1 MSMKEVLKR
10 LIVFLWL
17 FKGLL
22 IFSLICA
29 FLSVF
34 LNVAAPML
42 IGSIIDQ
49 ITGSLSKQQLL
60 SDIVLL
66 IVLYILYSLFN
77 WGMMAASNRIAFS
90 SSSVLRRQLYEKL
103 EKLPVSFYDQSTRGD
118 LISRFIND
126 IDFISD
132 GFLQGL
138 STMLSGVATIVLT
151 LVFML
156 QINLIMTA
164 IVVISAPFTYLVARV
179 ITLRTHRYFNEQANI
194 LGKLNGY
201 SEEMLSGIR
210 TVKAYGYE
218 EDAQRQ
224 FEAYNQQLYTS
235 GVKSQFYG
243 SLANPSTRFVM
254 NTAYAIVGAIGALL
268 AFFSQITIGNIST
281 FLIYSNLF
289 SKPFTEITGVMT
301 QLQSALSSGKRIFT
315 IMDLEEQSDDSDK
328 DVLNLKKGE
337 IDFEHVSFAYDP
349 QKPLMK
355 DIDLHVKAGSKVAVV
370 GKTGAGKTTLVNLL
384 MRFYDISSGCIRVDG
399 HDINTVTRDSL
410 RSSFGM
416 VLQDT
421 YLFEGTIA
429 ENIAYGKPD
438 ASREAIIAAAKKS
451 GAHEFIIRLNKGY
464 DTVLHGN
471 SSILSQGQRQLLS
484 ITRVLLMNPRVLIL
498 DEATSSIDTVSE
510 QHVNHAMHLLMEGK
524 TSFIIAH
531 RLSTIIDADLIL
543 VMEQGNIIEQGTHEE
558 LLNKNGAYAQLFNS
572 QFA

>member
-66 IVLYILYSLFN
+66 IALYILYSLFN

-179 ITLRTHRYFNEQANI
+179 ITLRTNRYFNEQANI

-210 TVKAYGYE
+210 TAKAYGYE

-224 FEAYNQQLYTS
+224 FETYNQHLYTS

-301 QLQSALSSGKRIFT
+301 QLQSAVSSGKRIFT

>member
-179 ITLRTHRYFNEQANI
+179 ITLRTNRYFNEQANI

-301 QLQSALSSGKRIFT
+301 QLQSAVSSGKRIFT
-315 IMDLEEQSDDSDK
+315 IMELEEQSDDSDK

>member
-126 IDFISD
+126 IDFISE

-179 ITLRTHRYFNEQANI
+179 ITLRTNRYFNEQANI

-301 QLQSALSSGKRIFT
+301 QLQSAVSSGKRIFT

>member
-1 MSMKEVLKR
+1 MAVQR
-10 LIVFLWL
+10 PAD
-17 FKGLL
+17 LL
-22 IFSLICA
+22 IDLCV
-29 FLSVF
+29 SVCL

-179 ITLRTHRYFNEQANI
+179 ITLRTNRYFNEQANI

-301 QLQSALSSGKRIFT
+301 QLQSAVSSGKRIFT